1 MGLGLSCYQIGN
13 KTCYIPKV
21 RKLCRKRITML
32 TTLKKSYLTY
42 KCVFYRPENN
52 EKRDPKELNFE
63 GL

>member
-1 MGLGLSCYQIGN
+1 
-13 KTCYIPKV
+13 
-21 RKLCRKRITML
+21 ML